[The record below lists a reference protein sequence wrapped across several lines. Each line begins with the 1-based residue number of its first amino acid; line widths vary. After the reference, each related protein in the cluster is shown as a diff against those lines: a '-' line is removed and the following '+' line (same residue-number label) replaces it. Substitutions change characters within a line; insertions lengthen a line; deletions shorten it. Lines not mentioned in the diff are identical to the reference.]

1 MSKSLSLSKLLT
13 SESSMSSMSSEST
26 QTNGLLTKW
35 KTALIIGTPLLL
47 GTGFGLYYYYRKR
60 DDNKTNVKKI
70 VVDKTETEIDI
81 KVSLIFINIY
91 LNSI

>member
-13 SESSMSSMSSEST
+13 SESSMSSEST

-47 GTGFGLYYYYRKR
+47 GTGFGLYYYYYYRKR

>member
-1 MSKSLSLSKLLT
+1 
-13 SESSMSSMSSEST
+13 MSSEST

>member
-60 DDNKTNVKKI
+60 DDNKTNVKKT
-70 VVDKTETEIDI
+70 VVDKTEPEIDI
-81 KVSLIFINIY
+81 KVSLILINIY
-91 LNSI
+91 LNSV

>member
-81 KVSLIFINIY
+81 KVSLILINIY

>member
-1 MSKSLSLSKLLT
+1 
-13 SESSMSSMSSEST
+13 MSSEST

-81 KVSLIFINIY
+81 KVSLILINIY